1 MEVTFCLLWSLSV
14 LLWEAPQMHR
24 FFYFLGLNVL
34 ISVQNQ
40 LFKHRVEC
48 VFSSSSRCLSHC
60 VLHCMYIFP
69 FFSPSYTFSLFCSLI
84 KSLQSFHVVSHL
96 YSPLCNVYFNNP
108 FPSFPCC
115 LSVSFFSCL
124 LGGRLFHITMFTP
137 LCFLLL
143 VKQFS
148 VLLCRITL
156 YDYQAM
162 CRTNKESSD
171 SAHSLLDVSTVNFMS
186 TFPCTHQRKL
196 LQISH
201 GHSKPIILIWNA

>member
-1 MEVTFCLLWSLSV
+1 
-14 LLWEAPQMHR
+14 MHR

-124 LGGRLFHITMFTP
+124 LGGRLFHITMFTH
-137 LCFLLL
+137 C
-143 VKQFS
+143 VFS
-148 VLLCRITL
+148 
-156 YDYQAM
+156 
-162 CRTNKESSD
+162 
-171 SAHSLLDVSTVNFMS
+171 F
-186 TFPCTHQRKL
+186 
-196 LQISH
+196 
-201 GHSKPIILIWNA
+201 

>member
-1 MEVTFCLLWSLSV
+1 
-14 LLWEAPQMHR
+14 MHR

-124 LGGRLFHITMFTP
+124 LGADCFISPCLLHCVFSFQSSSFLF
-137 LCFLLL
+137 
-143 VKQFS
+143 FS
-148 VLLCRITL
+148 VELHFMTTRPCVEQTKRV
-156 YDYQAM
+156 A
-162 CRTNKESSD
+162 
-171 SAHSLLDVSTVNFMS
+171 TV
-186 TFPCTHQRKL
+186 
-196 LQISH
+196 
-201 GHSKPIILIWNA
+201 PIAYWT